1 MLLAVLGFFFASVP
15 LQAQVTSSQSAA
27 TGPARPAYT
36 LRVDKGDMTVISFKA
51 EGAKLSEIA
60 ADLSKQLGVPILV
73 GPAWRDAPVSASV
86 SEAPL
91 EQALTALGPRVYVDY
106 ELRQDAAPVT
116 REIHLVGFEEPEPAV
131 RGLAQGILIEGHTEQ
146 TEKDAEKDPLRVL
159 YENQRLSVIAEQQP
173 LVLIVRT
180 IAETL
185 GVPAE
190 IKYEAPEI
198 LDLNVM
204 SLPPE
209 DALVA
214 LSPQVRVDL
223 RVDLYSGDR
232 TVKRIALTRTEK

>member
-1 MLLAVLGFFFASVP
+1 MLLAVLVFFASVP

-204 SLPPE
+204 SQPPE

>member
-1 MLLAVLGFFFASVP
+1 MLVAVLGFFASVP
-15 LQAQVTSSQSAA
+15 LHAQE
-27 TGPARPAYT
+27 PARLAYT
-36 LRVDKGDMTVISFKA
+36 RRVDKGDTTVVSFTA
-51 EGAKLSEIA
+51 ESAKLSEIA

-73 GPAWRDAPVSASV
+73 GPAWRDATVSASV
-86 SEAPL
+86 SEAAL

-106 ELRQDAAPVT
+106 ELRQDAAPVA
-116 REIHLVGFEEPEPAV
+116 REIHLVGFDDPEPAV
-131 RGLAQGILIEGHTEQ
+131 RGMSQGLLIEGHTEE

-159 YENQRLSVIAEQQP
+159 YENQRLSVVANQQP
-173 LVLIVRT
+173 LVLVVRA
-180 IAETL
+180 IAEAL

-198 LDLNVM
+198 LDLNVT

-223 RVDLYSGDR
+223 RVDLYSGER
-232 TVKRIALTRTEK
+232 IVKRIALTRTAK